1 MSTFVRSLTIE
12 IFNASGADIT
22 VNYGLLTGG
31 EWASAPVPGT
41 VIEAT
46 TQQSY
51 VNGVSNTL
59 TALGGQIL
67 LTPAAGGSITPVW
80 SWPSSSPVSG
90 SVNNT
95 ATDLAVTCQ
104 IINAQTNNPTQQVII
119 TNASTSTKL
128 VASIKNGD
136 Y

>member
-1 MSTFVRSLTIE
+1 MSTFIRSLTIE
-12 IFNASGADIT
+12 IFNASGADIII
-22 VNYGLLTGG
+22 NYGLLTGG

-51 VNGVSNTL
+51 VNGVPNTL

-67 LTPAAGGSITPVW
+67 LTPAAGGSITPFWNW
-80 SWPSSSPVSG
+80 SSGSPVSG

-104 IINAQTNNPTQQVII
+104 IINVQTNNPSQQVII
-119 TNASTSTKL
+119 TNASTGTKF
-128 VASIKNGD
+128 VASVKHGD